1 MAFNKVYTVLAVEH
15 LTGLKNIID
24 FEVADLGDGNP
35 VITAWHATNTQQPT
49 QSQIQA
55 VDTDALLNPPVS
67 KPPRVV
73 AAALNIGIAD
83 GNITSLDGAFNI
95 AGAIYFD
102 VGQYML
108 LFIEPQPDNNY
119 FALITGDAPV
129 ERVSDAQV
137 DSFTIECKDGVGG
150 NGIDPANLSVQVMR
164 IDQ

>member
-1 MAFNKVYTVLAVEH
+1 MAFNQQFTVLAIEH
-15 LTGLKNIID
+15 LTGLKNMTD
-24 FEVADLGDGNP
+24 FEVADRGNGIP
-35 VITAWHATNTQQPT
+35 VITAWHSTTVQPT
-49 QSQIQA
+49 QAQIEA

-129 ERVSDAQV
+129 KRVSDAQV
-137 DSFTIECKDGVGG
+137 DSFTIECKDAVSG